1 MENINFEEITN
12 GIYTTYHKAQGIEF
26 GGITLGQIFMAAF
39 IILIIILR
47 NVITNIAL
55 SRIKKIASKTQT
67 TLDDEL
73 IHSMAKPLSFI
84 PVIFAIYIAKEY
96 IEVSETISTLA
107 NKLMGSL
114 TILII
119 FWILFN
125 IIKPLTRFIE
135 KLENI
140 FDKSFISWIVK
151 AIKIAFVFIGAA
163 TILEIWGI
171 KIGPIIA
178 GLGLF
183 GVAVALGAQDLFK
196 NLISGILILSE
207 RRFKIGDWV
216 KVNGVVEGTVENI
229 GFRSTRIRRFDK
241 SPVFVPNAHLSDN
254 CVTNFSE
261 MTFRRISWTIG
272 LEYRTTTG
280 QLQKI
285 RDGIKDFLMG
295 DVAFVH
301 PPEAPLFVYIDKF
314 SDSSIDLMLYCFT
327 RTTQWQH
334 WLEVKERLALQIIDI
349 VNDANAGF
357 AFPSQ
362 SIYVETVPD
371 NFPGSSN

>member
-12 GIYTTYHKAQGIEF
+12 GIYTTYHKVQGIEF

-55 SRIKKIASKTQT
+55 IRIKKIASKTQT

-96 IEVSETISTLA
+96 IEVSETISSLA
-107 NKLMGSL
+107 DKLMGSL

-216 KVNGVVEGTVENI
+216 KVNGIVEGTVENI

-272 LEYRTTTG
+272 LEYRTTTA

-301 PPEAPLFVYIDKF
+301 PPEAPLFVYVDKF

-334 WLEVKERLALQIIDI
+334 WLEVKERLALQIIEI
-349 VNDANAGF
+349 VGNADAGF

-371 NFPGSSN
+371 NFQGSSN

>member
-1 MENINFEEITN
+1 MGNISFEGITN
-12 GIYTTYHKAQGIEF
+12 GFYSTYDKIQGIEIW
-26 GGITLGQIFMAAF
+26 GITVGQLVMAAL

-55 SRIKKIASKTQT
+55 NRIRKIAGKTET

-73 IHSMAKPLSFI
+73 IQSMAKPLSFI

-96 IEVSETISTLA
+96 VEVSDTISALA
-107 NKLMGSL
+107 DKLMGSL

-151 AIKIAFVFIGAA
+151 AIKIAFVFIGVA

-216 KVNGVVEGTVENI
+216 KVDGIVEGTVENI

-272 LEYRTTTG
+272 LEYRTNTK

-301 PPEAPLFVYIDKF
+301 PPEAALFVYIDKF

-334 WLEVKERLALQIIDI
+334 WLEIKERLALKIIEI
-349 VNDANAGF
+349 VDDADAGF

-362 SIYVETVPD
+362 SIYVETVPE
-371 NFPGSSN
+371 NFPIESI